1 MEKVIFLT
9 IQAHQQQTRMDT
21 SITELG
27 KLLEKVRENLVHGWL
42 DESSA

>member
-27 KLLEKVRENLVHGWL
+27 KLLMTAHTRVPSGQVTPAE
-42 DESSA
+42 